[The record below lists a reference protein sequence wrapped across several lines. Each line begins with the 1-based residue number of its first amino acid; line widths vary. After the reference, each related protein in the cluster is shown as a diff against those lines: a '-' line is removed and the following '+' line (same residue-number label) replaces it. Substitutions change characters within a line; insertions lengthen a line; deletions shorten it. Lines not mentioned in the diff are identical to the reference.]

1 MSQIAPFGAWRSPIT
16 SELVAQGK
24 LRLHDL
30 AVCDGDLYWAEDRPE
45 EGGRC
50 VISKLDRTGSI
61 REVTPD
67 SFDARSRVHEY
78 GGGAWVV
85 HDGVVFASDFADQR
99 LYRIAKDQ
107 PPVPITAA
115 PQLPGGLRYADAT
128 VSPDGSWLVC
138 VLESHEDTEVR
149 NELIA
154 IDLKSPVPVR
164 ALDWQT
170 LGSGRDFYASPRFS
184 PDGRQLAWLEWDH
197 PLMPW
202 DGTELTVAGFRDG
215 TLADGPEDGP
225 QAVAGGREESIFQP
239 EWSPDGELHFVSDR
253 TGWWNLYVQRGSE
266 AIPLAP
272 AQAEFGTTAWAFG
285 LRTYTFL
292 AHGRIAC
299 LYASGPAES
308 LGIIE
313 PGAGEVTALDL
324 PFTAFSPRL
333 QTLGEQIV
341 CIAGCPAQPP
351 TLTLVN
357 PADASTRP
365 IRSSYSPGV
374 DPGFFSVPGQIE
386 FPTSDGERAY
396 ALYYPPANPGFTGPD
411 GERPPLIVFSHGGPT
426 ASVIN
431 QLDLGIQFFTSRGF
445 GVADV
450 DFRGSS
456 GRGRAFRQRL
466 NGSWGLMDAED
477 CAAAANQLAAQ
488 GLVDRT
494 RMAIRGG
501 SSGGYTALRALI
513 LSEEFAAGT
522 SIYGITDLEELGK
535 HTHKFESHYLFTLVG
550 TEESGTHRERSP
562 IHQPER
568 ICRPVLILQ
577 GLLDKVVPPEQAKA
591 MIAVFEARCSPYAYL
606 AFEREAHGFREAGSI
621 TRAIEAELYFYSRVF
636 GITLADPVEPI
647 TIHHLDGS

>member
-1 MSQIAPFGAWRSPIT
+1 
-16 SELVAQGK
+16 
-24 LRLHDL
+24 
-30 AVCDGDLYWAEDRPE
+30 
-45 EGGRC
+45 
-50 VISKLDRTGSI
+50 
-61 REVTPD
+61 
-67 SFDARSRVHEY
+67 
-78 GGGAWVV
+78 
-85 HDGVVFASDFADQR
+85 
-99 LYRIAKDQ
+99 
-107 PPVPITAA
+107 
-115 PQLPGGLRYADAT
+115 
-128 VSPDGSWLVC
+128 
-138 VLESHEDTEVR
+138 
-149 NELIA
+149 
-154 IDLKSPVPVR
+154 
-164 ALDWQT
+164 
-170 LGSGRDFYASPRFS
+170 
-184 PDGRQLAWLEWDH
+184 
-197 PLMPW
+197 
-202 DGTELTVAGFRDG
+202 
-215 TLADGPEDGP
+215 
-225 QAVAGGREESIFQP
+225 
-239 EWSPDGELHFVSDR
+239 
-253 TGWWNLYVQRGSE
+253 
-266 AIPLAP
+266 
-272 AQAEFGTTAWAFG
+272 
-285 LRTYTFL
+285 
-292 AHGRIAC
+292 
-299 LYASGPAES
+299 
-308 LGIIE
+308 
-313 PGAGEVTALDL
+313 
-324 PFTAFSPRL
+324 
-333 QTLGEQIV
+333 
-341 CIAGCPAQPP
+341 
-351 TLTLVN
+351 
-357 PADASTRP
+357 
-365 IRSSYSPGV
+365 
-374 DPGFFSVPGQIE
+374 
-386 FPTSDGERAY
+386 
-396 ALYYPPANPGFTGPD
+396 
-411 GERPPLIVFSHGGPT
+411 
-426 ASVIN
+426 VIN